1 MKEMNAFG
9 SNTTKTGVSADG
21 VINTERPMKE
31 RTYKYYQDSSFKLL
45 FSDERYQ
52 RLFLKE
58 YCKDVDYEHA
68 ELESIELQQVF
79 TIDVHND
86 VCFRADD
93 TLIVLMEHQSKI
105 NYNMPMRVLLY
116 VAEEYKRMF
125 ANNDGMKVL
134 LRTELYKVPSPVF
147 YVVYTG
153 TERWDVDELKLSDA
167 FRKAGKSFLEL
178 TVPVYTKD
186 NSYGILDE
194 YTKFIGMIKDGKAIG
209 KSLQESIRNAISEF
223 SKSNYAIADFLK
235 ERNDIMDVLTEQI
248 TDEEKEDLRVQA
260 EVEYAVEKTTKEV
273 TKEVTRKAIKE
284 SYEMLLDSGIS
295 KNKAINIISKKK
307 GMPVVEVENILEV

>member
-1 MKEMNAFG
+1 MNAFG

-21 VINTERPMKE
+21 VSNTERPM
-31 RTYKYYQDSSFKLL
+31 
-45 FSDERYQ
+45 
-52 RLFLKE
+52 
-58 YCKDVDYEHA
+58 
-68 ELESIELQQVF
+68 
-79 TIDVHND
+79 
-86 VCFRADD
+86 
-93 TLIVLMEHQSKI
+93 
-105 NYNMPMRVLLY
+105 
-116 VAEEYKRMF
+116 
-125 ANNDGMKVL
+125 
-134 LRTELYKVPSPVF
+134 
-147 YVVYTG
+147 
-153 TERWDVDELKLSDA
+153 
-167 FRKAGKSFLEL
+167 SFLEL

-209 KSLQESIRNAISEF
+209 KSLQESIRNALSEF
-223 SKSNYAIADFLK
+223 SKSNHAIADFLK

-273 TKEVTRKAIKE
+273 TRKAIKE

-307 GMPVVEVENILEV
+307 GMPAVEVEKILEV

>member
-9 SNTTKTGVSADG
+9 SNTTKTGVSTDG
-21 VINTERPMKE
+21 VSNTERPM
-31 RTYKYYQDSSFKLL
+31 
-45 FSDERYQ
+45 
-52 RLFLKE
+52 
-58 YCKDVDYEHA
+58 
-68 ELESIELQQVF
+68 
-79 TIDVHND
+79 
-86 VCFRADD
+86 
-93 TLIVLMEHQSKI
+93 
-105 NYNMPMRVLLY
+105 
-116 VAEEYKRMF
+116 
-125 ANNDGMKVL
+125 
-134 LRTELYKVPSPVF
+134 
-147 YVVYTG
+147 
-153 TERWDVDELKLSDA
+153 
-167 FRKAGKSFLEL
+167 SFLEL

-209 KSLQESIRNAISEF
+209 KSLQESIRNALSEF
-223 SKSNYAIADFLK
+223 SKSNHAIADFLK

-307 GMPVVEVENILEV
+307 GMPAVEVEKILEV

>member
-1 MKEMNAFG
+1 
-9 SNTTKTGVSADG
+9 
-21 VINTERPMKE
+21 
-31 RTYKYYQDSSFKLL
+31 
-45 FSDERYQ
+45 
-52 RLFLKE
+52 
-58 YCKDVDYEHA
+58 
-68 ELESIELQQVF
+68 
-79 TIDVHND
+79 
-86 VCFRADD
+86 
-93 TLIVLMEHQSKI
+93 
-105 NYNMPMRVLLY
+105 
-116 VAEEYKRMF
+116 
-125 ANNDGMKVL
+125 MKVL

-194 YTKFIGMIKDGKAIG
+194 YTKFIGMIKEGKAIG

-307 GMPVVEVENILEV
+307 GMPAVEVEKILEV